1 MNSLACSDT
10 ARTNYRVRRRRYS
23 GKVWLIQHN
32 KWFEIDSLFDCVWQ
46 AALAARS
53 FEDVSVLTQRRFEWP
68 LSECVASVSAA
79 WATLRDCGLI
89 EIVAANALIPER
101 DET

>member
-1 MNSLACSDT
+1 MNSIACSDM
-10 ARTNYRVRRRRYS
+10 ARANYRVRRRRYG

-53 FEDVSVLTQRRFEWP
+53 FEEVSMLTRRRFEWP
-68 LSECVASVSAA
+68 LSECVASVSAV
-79 WATLRDCGLI
+79 WAILRDFGLI
-89 EIVAANALIPER
+89 EIVVANGIIPER
-101 DET
+101 D